1 MENERKRLQVAEFIA
16 YIATVILFLIFMGV
30 LILLVYSGMIEGRCR
45 DAGYDRGGIVS
56 MEGLFG
62 DIGPACWDVD
72 LVPLPSLPE
81 KE

>member
-1 MENERKRLQVAEFIA
+1 MWNDGRLRVHDLAA
-16 YIATVILFLIFMGV
+16 YITMVILFLVFVGI
-30 LILLVYSGMIEGRCR
+30 LILITYSSMIEGQCR